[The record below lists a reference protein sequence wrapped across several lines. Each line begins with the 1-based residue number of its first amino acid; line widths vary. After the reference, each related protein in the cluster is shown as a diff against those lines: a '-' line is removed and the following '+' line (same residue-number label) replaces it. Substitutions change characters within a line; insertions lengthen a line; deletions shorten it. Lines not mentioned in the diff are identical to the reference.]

1 MRPIPLVRAGLFAH
15 FVETAAEFDDRLMD
29 GLEQV
34 RFSPDVLDD
43 HEALL
48 PYEQCLAF
56 IALAARKVG
65 AADFGFQVGSRRRI
79 ADLGVFGELV
89 RHSLSLHEAIAT
101 ACAIFPG
108 LNTGAR
114 LTFEHHGSEAW
125 LRHRLVRAG
134 TPGGE
139 QALLYALPM
148 LVDLVRLAGG
158 GNWLPRKG
166 TLPSGAIAALKDR
179 GLREAMRPADGA
191 EVAIAIDTIL
201 LSMPLHLTNGNG
213 LREKPQP
220 VRTAGDEDPGRSYVV
235 AGPSASLLGSLE
247 QALAPLLRGSHAN
260 LDTLAE
266 ICHVSARTLQRALE
280 REGVTFSRLIE
291 RVRFHQARHLLAS
304 GDIKLIDI
312 AYALG
317 YHEPASF
324 SRAFHRWSG
333 LSPSEYRAQRR

>member
-1 MRPIPLVRAGLFAH
+1 VHPIPLVRAGLFAH
-15 FVETAAEFDDRLMD
+15 FVHAAAEIDNRLID
-29 GLEQV
+29 GLERV

-48 PYEQCLAF
+48 PFEQCLAY
-56 IALAARKVG
+56 IHVAARRCG
-65 AADFGFQVGSRRRI
+65 LADFGFVVGKRRHI

-139 QALLYALPM
+139 QVLLYALPM

-166 TLPSGAIAALKDR
+166 TLPPGAIAALKDR
-179 GLREAMRPADGA
+179 GLREAMRPADGS

-201 LSMPLHLTNGNG
+201 LSMPLHLTNDNG

-220 VRTAGDEDPGRSYVV
+220 VRAAGDEDPGRSYVV

-247 QALAPLLRGSHAN
+247 QALAPLLRSNHAN
-260 LDTLAE
+260 LETLAE
-266 ICHVSARTLQRALE
+266 IAHVSARTLQRALE
-280 REGVTFSRLIE
+280 REGATFSRLME
-291 RVRFHQARHLLAS
+291 RARFHKAHALLTTT
-304 GDIKLIDI
+304 DMKLIAI
-312 AYALG
+312 AYELG

-324 SRAFHRWSG
+324 SRAFHRWTG
-333 LSPSEYRAQRR
+333 VSPSDYRMQRR